1 MIFFIAIHRGTG
13 VEFAAKSIDRGSY
26 NEFVYG
32 GYTLPEELVLHYKA
46 TREKQYPGFFFYY
59 LKP

>member
-26 NEFVYG
+26 NELVYG

-46 TREKQYPGFFFYY
+46 TREKQYPGFF
-59 LKP
+59 